1 MREDIACLLHLWPGS
16 LLAQLETNYSYTDDC
31 SLARLPSLHHGE
43 YCATGIQELGHIASP
58 ISATGTAR
66 GDPALGG
73 AGRGAG
79 THRGEPG
86 SPTCQL
92 CHPGCSQTQ
101 SAPQSVYVCKV
112 LFAAQ
117 QTKCTSAPLL
127 CTLQHTFEC
136 FYSKIVGLLAR
147 VGGERAELSVWAGGS
162 VGA

>member
-1 MREDIACLLHLWPGS
+1 MLVCFTSGPDLSLPNLKLITVVEMTAALLGCHPF
-16 LLAQLETNYSYTDDC
+16 T
-31 SLARLPSLHHGE
+31 
-43 YCATGIQELGHIASP
+43 TGNTAPRAVTLQRQELGHTASP
-58 ISATGTAR
+58 ISATGTAQ